1 LQCAGGR
8 DPPRQQAQT
17 ELTMSLLLTPVSIAR
32 VPRLLLAGAMV
43 LCLTLPLSQPANASG
58 NTIEVPV
65 NIPVTVVG
73 SPVGITGIPSL
84 RRDLA
89 GKRVQA
95 AGDPA
100 IDLIDDDGTR
110 HHIPDPTT
118 YANLFRDGTGIQAV
132 DVSTIVSGPAL
143 TSGAY
148 LAWDG
153 VGGHPIYLV
162 TNNQKRWITS
172 PAVFDK
178 FWFNSGRVRIVDLST
193 LSALANGLNVT

>member
-1 LQCAGGR
+1 
-8 DPPRQQAQT
+8 
-17 ELTMSLLLTPVSIAR
+17 MSPLLTPVSIPR
-32 VPRLLLAGAMV
+32 VPRLLLAGAMF
-43 LCLTLPLSQPANASG
+43 LCVSQPAHAEG

-65 NIPVTVVG
+65 NIPVTLDG
-73 SPVGITGIPSL
+73 SSVTIPGIPSL
-84 RRDLA
+84 RKDLA

-95 AGDPA
+95 PGDPA
-100 IDLIDDDGTR
+100 IYLIDDDGTR

-153 VGGHPIYLV
+153 VGGHPIDVV

-178 FWFNSGRVRIVDLST
+178 FWFNSSRVRIVDQST
-193 LSALANGLNVT
+193 LSALPNGLNLT